1 MDITVLT
8 LFPQLFEP
16 FWEHGI
22 IARAINSQLL
32 HPETIN
38 IRDYGQGRHRI
49 VDDRPFGGGPG
60 MVMKPEPLA
69 AALRVAKSASPG
81 ALTVLLSPQGK
92 VFDQDMAVDLA
103 ALSNI
108 ILVCGRYEGID
119 ERICQDFIDA
129 EISLGSFVLTGGEV
143 AAMAVIDAVVRL
155 IPGTLGN
162 ADSAGDDTFSHHRV
176 EFDHYTRPATFE
188 ERSVPEILL
197 TGNHAKIDQW
207 RKEQSLIRTLLKRPD
222 LLKQT
227 DLTVEEKTIL
237 KKWCQE
243 IERITA
249 TGAIPGVNSSPCGG

>member
-22 IARAINSQLL
+22 IARAINGQLL
-32 HPETIN
+32 RPNTVN
-38 IRDYGQGRHRI
+38 IRDYGEGRHRI

-69 AALRVAKSASPG
+69 ASLRAAKSASPE
-81 ALTVLLSPQGK
+81 ALTILLSPQGK
-92 VFDQDMAVDLA
+92 VFNQDLAVDLA
-103 ALSNI
+103 SLPGI
-108 ILVCGRYEGID
+108 ILVCGRYEGVD

-129 EISLGSFVLTGGEV
+129 ELSLGSFVLTGGEV
-143 AAMAVIDAVVRL
+143 AAMALIDAVVRL

-162 ADSAGDDTFSHHRV
+162 ADSAGDDTFSHNRV
-176 EFDHYTRPATFE
+176 EYDHYTRPATFE
-188 ERSVPEILL
+188 GQSVPEVLL
-197 TGNHAKIDQW
+197 NGNHAKINRW

-222 LLKQT
+222 LLEQA
-227 DLTVEEKTIL
+227 DLTVEEKKIL

-243 IERITA
+243 IERIAA
-249 TGAIPGVNSSPCGG
+249 T